1 MWLSTS
7 IVLRRL
13 RALHLAGRGTCG
25 NKAGAQEGPSCGITS
40 ERRPSGGA
48 DSEAATRAQGS
59 EQPRPARGHPPG
71 SFSHAV
77 FEMFQTSRKAGRII
91 Q

>member
-40 ERRPSGGA
+40 ERRPPEHRGPSSPDLPG
-48 DSEAATRAQGS
+48 DTPRVPFPTLCLKCSKPPEKLEGS
-59 EQPRPARGHPPG
+59 YSDRHL
-71 SFSHAV
+71 F
-77 FEMFQTSRKAGRII
+77 T
-91 Q
+91 